1 VLDQLKMNY
10 EIICIND
17 GSKDKTLFNL
27 IQYHKQNSVR
37 DTDSYSS
44 MSYASIVSSTLP
56 QTNNKNDN
64 ITDLP
69 VVTVAFHVY
78 VPPFLFDLDSEKC
91 EFGIFGEFNRW
102 NPNEMK
108 KLKIVKKFKENVL
121 NNKQVSKLYSVYD
134 QLSQP
139 QGLNQVDAEH
149 YLNEGLNLI
158 EKILPSVKMP
168 SSTKKSENNLYSDI
182 DTLVYTNKLNL
193 KERIQSRKN
202 ILNVLMSE
210 PKKITE
216 GIKIPVSS
224 MVKIANLTLENYIK
238 DMDSESKKIFI
249 DVIKG
254 DKENMEKDYST
265 LKEGTIDKLKTL
277 FTESEEGEIKSKISE
292 TIEKLQKEEFNQ
304 INYVKLISLKIMII
318 QEKKYMMN

>member
-1 VLDQLKMNY
+1 MTFGLVKSTIESNLLDSYKN
-10 EIICIND
+10 E
-17 GSKDKTLFNL
+17 KEFKKTL
-27 IQYHKQNSVR
+27 R
-37 DTDSYSS
+37 
-44 MSYASIVSSTLP
+44 
-56 QTNNKNDN
+56 
-64 ITDLP
+64 
-69 VVTVAFHVY
+69 
-78 VPPFLFDLDSEKC
+78 E
-91 EFGIFGEFNRW
+91 
-102 NPNEMK
+102 
-108 KLKIVKKFKENVL
+108 FKENVL

-139 QGLNQVDAEH
+139 QGLNQVDAEN

-254 DKENMEKDYST
+254 DKENMEKDYSS

-304 INYVKLISLKIMII
+304 INYVKLISLK
-318 QEKKYMMN
+318 NGL

>member
-1 VLDQLKMNY
+1 MTFGLVKSTIESNLLDSYKN
-10 EIICIND
+10 E
-17 GSKDKTLFNL
+17 KEFKKTL
-27 IQYHKQNSVR
+27 R
-37 DTDSYSS
+37 
-44 MSYASIVSSTLP
+44 
-56 QTNNKNDN
+56 
-64 ITDLP
+64 
-69 VVTVAFHVY
+69 
-78 VPPFLFDLDSEKC
+78 E
-91 EFGIFGEFNRW
+91 
-102 NPNEMK
+102 
-108 KLKIVKKFKENVL
+108 FKENVL
-121 NNKQVSKLYSVYD
+121 NNKQISKLYSVYD

-139 QGLNQVDAEH
+139 QGLNQIDAEH

-216 GIKIPVSS
+216 GVKIPVSS

-238 DMDSESKKIFI
+238 DMDSESKKLFI

-254 DKENMEKDYST
+254 DKDNMEKDYST

-292 TIEKLQKEEFNQ
+292 TIEKLQKEEFTQ
-304 INYVKLISLKIMII
+304 INYVKLISLK
-318 QEKKYMMN
+318 NGL

>member
-1 VLDQLKMNY
+1 MTFGLVKSTIESNLLDSYKN
-10 EIICIND
+10 E
-17 GSKDKTLFNL
+17 KEFKKTL
-27 IQYHKQNSVR
+27 R
-37 DTDSYSS
+37 
-44 MSYASIVSSTLP
+44 
-56 QTNNKNDN
+56 
-64 ITDLP
+64 
-69 VVTVAFHVY
+69 
-78 VPPFLFDLDSEKC
+78 E
-91 EFGIFGEFNRW
+91 
-102 NPNEMK
+102 
-108 KLKIVKKFKENVL
+108 FKENVL

-249 DVIKG
+249 DIIKG
-254 DKENMEKDYST
+254 DKENMEKDYSS

-304 INYVKLISLKIMII
+304 INYVKLISLK
-318 QEKKYMMN
+318 NGL

>member
-1 VLDQLKMNY
+1 MTFGLVKSTIESNLLDSYKN
-10 EIICIND
+10 E
-17 GSKDKTLFNL
+17 KEFKKTL
-27 IQYHKQNSVR
+27 R
-37 DTDSYSS
+37 
-44 MSYASIVSSTLP
+44 
-56 QTNNKNDN
+56 
-64 ITDLP
+64 
-69 VVTVAFHVY
+69 
-78 VPPFLFDLDSEKC
+78 E
-91 EFGIFGEFNRW
+91 
-102 NPNEMK
+102 
-108 KLKIVKKFKENVL
+108 FKENVL

-304 INYVKLISLKIMII
+304 INYVKLISLK
-318 QEKKYMMN
+318 NGL

>member
-1 VLDQLKMNY
+1 MTFGLVKSTIESNLLDSYKN
-10 EIICIND
+10 E
-17 GSKDKTLFNL
+17 KEFKKTL
-27 IQYHKQNSVR
+27 R
-37 DTDSYSS
+37 
-44 MSYASIVSSTLP
+44 
-56 QTNNKNDN
+56 
-64 ITDLP
+64 
-69 VVTVAFHVY
+69 
-78 VPPFLFDLDSEKC
+78 E
-91 EFGIFGEFNRW
+91 
-102 NPNEMK
+102 
-108 KLKIVKKFKENVL
+108 FKENVL

-254 DKENMEKDYST
+254 DKENMEKDYSS

-304 INYVKLISLKIMII
+304 INYVKLISLK
-318 QEKKYMMN
+318 NGL